1 MYLTVNLDIT
11 CRTHSYEPKALR
23 TGQYHNK
30 LKLQITSHDCDTAGS
45 YQSYSY
51 ASNST
56 MVSYCVH
63 LESHWITHTVA
74 ISRDRSYTTWTQS
87 ASLCFMFTNPQ
98 VDSNILQRCDC
109 ENFISAVV
117 ISSITTNRCSICMMS
132 QLAQTGFPM
141 WYIVACASSSI
152 LFSSIINWSRFIRSA
167 LFRNL

>member
-1 MYLTVNLDIT
+1 MIAIQQEAI
-11 CRTHSYEPKALR
+11 S
-23 TGQYHNK
+23 
-30 LKLQITSHDCDTAGS
+30 
-45 YQSYSY
+45 
-51 ASNST
+51 
-56 MVSYCVH
+56 
-63 LESHWITHTVA
+63 HTVMPA
-74 ISRDRSYTTWTQS
+74 TTRLSVTVFILKITELLIQLLFSRDRSYTTWTQS

-141 WYIVACASSSI
+141 WYIVACASSSV
-152 LFSSIINWSRFIRSA
+152 LFSSIINWSRIIRSA